1 MVVLKELYRLS
12 KKAEEYIN
20 ITEEV
25 HQLIRESGVKNGI
38 AAVITSHTTT
48 GIFVNEALPCVE
60 SEPKFCAMPL
70 YPLRRSCRL

>member
-25 HQLIRESGVKNGI
+25 HQLIR
-38 AAVITSHTTT
+38 
-48 GIFVNEALPCVE
+48 
-60 SEPKFCAMPL
+60 
-70 YPLRRSCRL
+70 